1 MRTGLLLTATLA
13 IWGTLAATA
22 AGIERIRVEQGRQA
36 REAVA
41 QVLTQPEF
49 RRVHDES
56 QSWGEWLMEK
66 LKALVSWLGNKLW
79 ALPAWLSWLIVIWML
94 LTLVAILAHLV
105 YVVISQIGAGPGRR
119 LDPRRAKGRIYS
131 VRKENFDAVLAEAQ
145 RHIEAGD
152 WMAAVRYFYV
162 AAILWLDRHGKVH
175 FREFKT
181 NHDYIRELTPH
192 AGAQS
197 LFRTLTRSFDLAVY
211 GGQPPSQDTCRAMA
225 AGLESL
231 QREAGPADK
240 T

>member
-1 MRTGLLLTATLA
+1 MRTGFLLTATVA
-13 IWGTLAATA
+13 ICGTLGVSA
-22 AGIERIRVEQGRQA
+22 AGVERIGVVNRRQA

-41 QVLTQPEF
+41 EVLAQPEF
-49 RRVHDES
+49 RRVNDES
-56 QSWGEWLMEK
+56 QTWGEWLMEK
-66 LKALVSWLGNKLW
+66 LKGLVSWLGDKLW

-105 YVVISQIGAGPGRR
+105 YVVISQIGSGPGRR
-119 LDPRRAKGRIYS
+119 LEPRRAKGRIYG
-131 VRKENFDAVLAEAQ
+131 VHKQNFDAVLAEAH
-145 RHIEAGD
+145 RHIEAGH
-152 WMAAVRYFYV
+152 WVAAVRYFYV

-192 AGAQS
+192 AHAQN

-211 GGQPPSQDTCRAMA
+211 GGQPPTQDTCLAMA

-231 QREAGPADK
+231 QCEVGPADK